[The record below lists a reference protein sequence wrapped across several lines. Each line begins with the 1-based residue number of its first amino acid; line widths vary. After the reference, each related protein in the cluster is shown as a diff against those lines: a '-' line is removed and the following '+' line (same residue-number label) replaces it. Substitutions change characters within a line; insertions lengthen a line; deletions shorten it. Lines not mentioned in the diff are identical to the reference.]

1 MTDIQ
6 PPWGPRVPPD
16 HDNFGDVIKDLASGA
31 GSGMDSALESIL
43 GGWGSAAQTAN
54 EKGEDFVSG
63 AGGVLSILGGVGS
76 AAQTANEKVGGF
88 VSGVK
93 DSVIEAFHKDSL
105 IDSAIKSVMESPLSY
120 APGGVGKGSSTT
132 ASNPTSPSSGGDVS
146 ALESF
151 LGGGLADTQASMTTP
166 LTPPTAEAPAMNE
179 WDSSNLDFE
188 QEALQKRLNMALET
202 QLSEA
207 NQLFDLSMERH
218 MDNPA
223 IQVEVTKARQRAISM
238 ISDNHKHSL
247 GLVGSEFAGLR
258 TRAEAEFQETQL
270 NRRRYDLEDEKL
282 GIENQILKQQAS
294 QLLDPQG
301 TEINTQPDMYRS
313 ILDKFIEVSGNT
325 EDPAVRAVQQGINL
339 LLDEYALGLA
349 SGDAELL
356 GSWQSPY
363 APVDIQSLLAELD
376 SEDRAPIESL
386 LNEIYRGVVNDYRQ
400 AATS

>member
-1 MTDIQ
+1 MATNYKS
-6 PPWGPRVPPD
+6 PWESL
-16 HDNFGDVIKDLASGA
+16 GDLFDDTKDA
-31 GSGMDSALESIL
+31 GSDLLSVAKTV
-43 GGWGSAAQTAN
+43 GSAAKT
-54 EKGEDFVSG
+54 
-63 AGGVLSILGGVGS
+63 VGS
-76 AAQTANEKVGGF
+76 AAQVANEKVGGF

-93 DSVIEAFHKDSL
+93 DSVIDAFNKDGL
-105 IDSAIKSVMESPLSY
+105 IDAAIKSVMGSPVSY

-132 ASNPTSPSSGGDVS
+132 PATSPTETPLSGGDS
-146 ALESF
+146 SLESL
-151 LGGGLADTQASMTTP
+151 LGGGGSDTQTSPATP
-166 LTPPTAEAPAMNE
+166 LTPPTAEAPAMAE

-188 QEALQKRLNMALET
+188 QEALQKRLGMALET

-207 NQLFDLSMERH
+207 NQLFDLSMKRH

-223 IQVEVTKARQRAISM
+223 IQLEVTKARQRAISM
-238 ISDNHKHSL
+238 ISENHKHSL
-247 GLVGSEFAGLR
+247 GQVGSEFAGLR
-258 TRAEAEFQETQL
+258 TRAEAEHYETQL

-301 TEINTQPDMYRS
+301 SELNTQPDMYRA
-313 ILDKFIEVSGNT
+313 ILDQYVEVSGNT
-325 EDPAVRAVQQGINL
+325 EDPAVRAVQQGINT

-363 APVDIQSLLAELD
+363 APVDIQSLLSELD